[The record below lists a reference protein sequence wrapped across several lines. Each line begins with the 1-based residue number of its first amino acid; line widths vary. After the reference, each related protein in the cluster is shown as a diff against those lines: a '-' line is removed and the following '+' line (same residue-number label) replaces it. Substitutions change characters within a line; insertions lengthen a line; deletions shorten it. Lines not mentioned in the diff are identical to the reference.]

1 MSSAFADLMLAPA
14 AVGVLS
20 AMRISEPTE
29 VQSEVIPRALAG
41 RDVLG
46 RAPTGSGKTLAFG
59 LPLLHLVDTGT
70 RRRPRGL
77 VLAPTRELAEQIRR
91 DLEPLAAVLDRTL
104 VAVYG
109 GVALG
114 PQTDAIE
121 AGADIVIATPG
132 RLLDLVEREIVDL
145 GAVDRVV
152 IDEADRLADMGFLP
166 DVCSILDLTPPTRQ
180 TLLFSATLDGAVS
193 VLTGRYQTD
202 PVRCTVGAD
211 DPDMTAVNHRFM
223 LVKGPDKVALAADVI
238 DSHGSTMVFCRTRHG
253 VDRVCRQLRRLG
265 IKAGWIHGGRSQNQ
279 RDAALAAFVD
289 GRVQALVATDVAAR
303 GIHVD
308 DVSCVL
314 HYDPPADAKDY
325 VHRSGRTARAGAGGD
340 VITFVTK
347 DQRRRIIRLQHE
359 LGLAEGCE
367 TAQGSDRG
375 DNKSTRA
382 GSGRPPTNGDK
393 PRRSSSRTGEG
404 PDADRWGSS
413 TAGRR
418 RPRRP
423 TRSAP
428 PDKKHRTTKRSGRP
442 RPKNKRANRR

>member
-1 MSSAFADLMLAPA
+1 MSSAFADLKLSPA
-14 AVGVLS
+14 VVGVLS
-20 AMRISEPTE
+20 AMRIVSPTG
-29 VQSEVIPRALAG
+29 VQSGVIPHALAG

-59 LPLLHLVDTGT
+59 LPLLHRVETGT
-70 RRRPRGL
+70 RSRPRGL

-114 PQTDAIE
+114 PQAGAIE

-132 RLLDLVEREIVDL
+132 RLLDLVDRDVVDL

-166 DVCSILDLTPPTRQ
+166 DVCSILDLTSAARQ

-202 PVRCTVGAD
+202 PVWCTVGNE
-211 DPDMTAVNHRFM
+211 DPDMTAVNHRFI
-223 LVKGPDKVALAADVI
+223 LVRGPDKVAVAADVV
-238 DSHGSTMVFCRTRHG
+238 DSHGSTLVFCRTRHG

-265 IKAGWIHGGRSQNQ
+265 IKTGWIHGGRSQNQ

-314 HYDPPADAKDY
+314 HFDPPADAKDY

-340 VITFVTK
+340 VITFVTN
-347 DQRRRIIRLQHE
+347 DQRRRIIRLQQE
-359 LGLAEGCE
+359 VGVGEGFE
-367 TAQGSDRG
+367 TARGTERSDGRTTG
-375 DNKSTRA
+375 GGGRSTA
-382 GSGRPPTNGDK
+382 NGDR
-393 PRRSSSRTGEG
+393 PRRSSSRTDEG
-404 PDADRWGSS
+404 SDVDRWESS

-418 RPRRP
+418 RPKRP
-423 TRSAP
+423 SRSTQP
-428 PDKKHRTTKRSGRP
+428 GRKRRTTKRSGRP
-442 RPKNKRANRR
+442 RPKNKRSKRR

>member
-1 MSSAFADLMLAPA
+1 MSSAFADLKLSPA
-14 AVGVLS
+14 VVGVLA
-20 AMRISEPTE
+20 AMRIVSPTE
-29 VQSEVIPRALAG
+29 VQSGVIPHALAG

-59 LPLLHLVDTGT
+59 LPLLHRVGAGT
-70 RRRPRGL
+70 RRQPRGL

-114 PQTDAIE
+114 PQAGAIE
-121 AGADIVIATPG
+121 KGADIVIATPG
-132 RLLDLVEREIVDL
+132 RLLDLVDRDVVDL

-166 DVCSILDLTPPTRQ
+166 DVCSILDLTSATRQ

-193 VLTGRYQTD
+193 VLTSRYQTE
-202 PVRCTVGAD
+202 PVWCTVGHD

-223 LVKGPDKVALAADVI
+223 LVKGPDKVALAADLV
-238 DSHGSTMVFCRTRHG
+238 DSHGSTLVFCRTRHG

-314 HYDPPADAKDY
+314 HFDPPADAKDY

-340 VITFVTK
+340 VITFVTN
-347 DQRRRIIRLQHE
+347 DQRRRIIRLQRE
-359 LGLAEGCE
+359 VGVGEGFETPRGAERN
-367 TAQGSDRG
+367 D
-375 DNKSTRA
+375 
-382 GSGRPPTNGDK
+382 GRPTGGGERSATNGDK
-393 PRRSSSRTGEG
+393 SRRSSSRTGQRS
-404 PDADRWGSS
+404 DVDRWESS

-418 RPRRP
+418 RPTRP
-423 TRSAP
+423 TRSTQP
-428 PDKKHRTTKRSGRP
+428 GRKRRTTKRSGRP
-442 RPKNKRANRR
+442 RPKNKRSKRQ